1 MHEIPNPNE
10 LRAAW
15 AAEYAR
21 PFSGWDFS
29 YLEGRRITIRP
40 DDTWDYTAAV
50 LEAIDHAQS
59 MLDMATG
66 GGEALAALPR
76 RPPRTVATEGYAPNV
91 QIARG
96 RLEPLGIEV
105 VEVRDPARLPFD
117 AGSFALVTNRH
128 AEYGPRDV
136 RRVLVDGGR
145 FITQQVGSRTNRRLH
160 ELLGHPPPPE
170 VWNLAAAV
178 EGLAAGGFQII
189 EQREELFTTRYL
201 DVGALVYYLKAV
213 SWEIPDFSVDRYFD
227 KLLEIHALILAE
239 GYVDIPFHQFFIRAL
254 APGLTS

>member
-1 MHEIPNPNE
+1 
-10 LRAAW
+10 
-15 AAEYAR
+15 
-21 PFSGWDFS
+21 
-29 YLEGRRITIRP
+29 
-40 DDTWDYTAAV
+40 
-50 LEAIDHAQS
+50 
-59 MLDMATG
+59 
-66 GGEALAALPR
+66 
-76 RPPRTVATEGYAPNV
+76 
-91 QIARG
+91 
-96 RLEPLGIEV
+96 
-105 VEVRDPARLPFD
+105 
-117 AGSFALVTNRH
+117 
-128 AEYGPRDV
+128 
-136 RRVLVDGGR
+136 
-145 FITQQVGSRTNRRLH
+145 
-160 ELLGHPPPPE
+160 